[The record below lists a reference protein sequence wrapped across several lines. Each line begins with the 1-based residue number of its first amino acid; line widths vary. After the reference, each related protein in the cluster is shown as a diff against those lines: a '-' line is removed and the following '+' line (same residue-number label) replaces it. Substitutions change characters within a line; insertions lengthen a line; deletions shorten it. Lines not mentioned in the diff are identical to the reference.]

1 MCFCLN
7 HLEANY
13 FLWTQKGI
21 FPKKILT
28 ILILDAKIQNVS
40 LMLFIIMNGIQ
51 RCTPFTFA
59 NGGNGMKLNG

>member
-28 ILILDAKIQNVS
+28 ILILTAKIQTVT
-40 LMLFIIMNGIQ
+40 LTIFIFMKRIQ
-51 RCTPFTFA
+51 
-59 NGGNGMKLNG
+59 